1 MFNELILKKINAKD
15 YELYEDLIY
24 ENDNYYYIIKKGFKT
39 DGASIPS
46 IFKIL
51 FDNYQGNYTKAAVI
65 HDALYR
71 SNIVSRKIAD
81 NLFLEAMKVLNVSI
95 LKRISLYLAVRFG
108 GWFSYHSFNDDE
120 IKKNKEFIEIKGK
133 IK

>member
-24 ENDNYYYIIKKGFKT
+24 ENDNHYYIIKKGFKT

-51 FDNYQGNYTKAAVI
+51 FDNYQGNYTKAAII

-81 NLFLEAMKVLNVSI
+81 NLFLEAMKILNVSI
-95 LKRISLYLAVRFG
+95 LKRISLYLAVKFG

-120 IKKNKEFIEIKGK
+120 IKENKKFIEIRGK